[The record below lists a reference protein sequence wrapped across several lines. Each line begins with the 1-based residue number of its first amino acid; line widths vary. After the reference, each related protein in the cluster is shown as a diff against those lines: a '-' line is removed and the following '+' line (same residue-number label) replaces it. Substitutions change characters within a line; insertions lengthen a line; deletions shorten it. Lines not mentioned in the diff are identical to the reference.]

1 MADHD
6 SSKTIRLR
14 IKRQQSP
21 GCEPRWEEFAIAYKE
36 GMNVISCLMEIQR
49 NPVTA
54 SGEKTTPVAWEAAC
68 LEEVCGACTMR
79 INGRVRQACAV
90 LVDTLEQPV
99 ILEPMTKFPVVRDLA
114 VDRQTLFDSL
124 KRLRCWIPIDGTY
137 DLGPGPRQS
146 PEDQQAM
153 YVLSTC
159 MTCGSCLEACPQVNE
174 ATGFIGAAPIAQVRL
189 FNLHPTGKM
198 HAGSRLRELIA
209 GGGIQNCGK
218 AQNCSAVCPKHIPL
232 SSSIA
237 SMARAATFHA
247 LKEFFHKDE

>member
-14 IKRQQSP
+14 IKRRQGPSS
-21 GCEPRWEEFAIAYKE
+21 EPRWEEFAIPYKE
-36 GMNVISCLMEIQR
+36 GMNVIGCLMEIQR

-79 INGRVRQACAV
+79 INGQVRQACAA
-90 LVDTLEQPV
+90 LVDTLEGPV
-99 ILEPMTKFPVVRDLA
+99 VLEPLTKFPLVRDLV

-159 MTCGSCLEACPQVNE
+159 MTCGACLEACPQVNE
-174 ATGFIGAAPIAQVRL
+174 ATGFIGAAPISQVRL

-198 HAGSRLRELIA
+198 HAGARLRELIA
-209 GGGIQNCGK
+209 RGGIQNCGK
-218 AQNCSAVCPKHIPL
+218 
-232 SSSIA
+232 
-237 SMARAATFHA
+237 AATFHA
-247 LKEFFHKDE
+247 LKEFFHQDE